1 MELPAKS
8 VRIVIYGA
16 LAIGLW
22 TGESYLPT
30 PVPWLK
36 LGMANVAI
44 VLALDELGGRGAVA
58 VFLLKSIVGSVIT
71 GRFLT
76 PFFFFSAFG
85 GGLSLLAMILTR
97 TLGKRCFSVVGI
109 SCVGGVFHNI
119 GQLVF
124 ARMLLIPSD
133 SLWRLWPILTL
144 IGTGTGVVIG
154 GLARLIQLRLLA
166 VEDQQRPS

>member
-8 VRIVIYGA
+8 VRIAIYGA

-22 TGESYLPT
+22 TGENYLPT
-30 PVPWLK
+30 PLPWLR
-36 LGMANVAI
+36 LGIANVAV
-44 VLALDELGGRGAVA
+44 VLALDDIGGRGALA

-85 GGLSLLAMILTR
+85 GGLSLIAMILIR
-97 TLGKRCFSVVGI
+97 ILGKKCFSVVGI

-119 GQLVF
+119 GQLFF
-124 ARMLLIPSD
+124 ARFLLIPSD
-133 SLWRLWPILTL
+133 SLWRLLPILTL

-154 GLARLIQLRLLA
+154 GLARLIQLRLPA
-166 VEDQQRPS
+166 SVKEKRSS